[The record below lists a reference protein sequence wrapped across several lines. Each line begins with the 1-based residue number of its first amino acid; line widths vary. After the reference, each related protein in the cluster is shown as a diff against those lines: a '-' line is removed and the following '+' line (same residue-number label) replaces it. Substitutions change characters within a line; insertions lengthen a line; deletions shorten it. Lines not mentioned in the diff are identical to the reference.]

1 MLIAIVGRPNVGKST
16 LFNLLVRENRSIVGP
31 QRGITRDRIYG
42 RWQIDEEHGVDVV
55 DTGGYDSLAGGQIE
69 LSMRDQTLLAIEE
82 ADVILCMLD
91 ARGGV
96 TADDLALVRL
106 LRESQSNVLY
116 VANKVDDPA
125 STAGAAQLYE
135 LGIDGFIEI
144 SAVNN
149 RIGDLAEAVRERLE
163 NLPSLPPEASQAIR
177 VSILGRPN
185 VGKSMLINRIT
196 GTERAIVSPIPGTT
210 RDYVDIKVTHQDREY
225 VFIDTA
231 GVRRRSHIDDRLEKV
246 SVMRSIQ
253 NVNNAQVCLCLMDA
267 TEPLTD
273 QDRNILGIVLDHGRA
288 SAIVIN
294 KSDLIDAKQRADIRD
309 KMKLVLRYVPDIP
322 MLFTSALTG
331 KQVVKIFAL
340 IDTLYAKT
348 TTEVQTAVLN
358 KILQDAT
365 SKMHPPSIKSRRVKL
380 FYINQTGT
388 APPHFRIVSNHPDFI
403 PESYTRYLSAA
414 IKKGAGMEGIPIKLH
429 FVGK

>member
-16 LFNLLVRENRSIVGP
+16 LFNLLVRENRAIVGP

-42 RWQIDEEHGVDVV
+42 RWVIDEDTSVDIV

-69 LSMRDQTLLAIEE
+69 LSMRDQTLLAIQE
-82 ADVILCMLD
+82 ADLIVCLLD
-91 ARGGV
+91 GRAGV
-96 TADDLALVRL
+96 TADDLALVRI
-106 LRESQSNVLY
+106 LRESRADVLY

-125 STAGAAQLYE
+125 AAAGAAQLYE
-135 LGIDGFIEI
+135 LGIDGFIDI

-149 RIGDLAEAVRERLE
+149 RIGALVDAVRERLA
-163 NLPSLPPEASQAIR
+163 NHPTPAVQDKSAIR

-196 GTERAIVSPIPGTT
+196 GSERSIVSPIPGTT
-210 RDYVDIKVTHQDREY
+210 RDYVDIRITHQDKDY

-246 SVMRSIQ
+246 SVMRSIH
-253 NVNNAQVCLCLMDA
+253 NVEHAQVSLCVMDA

-273 QDRNILGIVLDHGRA
+273 QDRTLLNIVMDYGRA
-288 SAIVIN
+288 CAIIMN
-294 KSDLIDAKQRADIRD
+294 KSDLVDAKQRADIRE
-309 KMKLVLRYVPDIP
+309 KMKLVLRYAPDVPL
-322 MLFTSALTG
+322 LFTSALTG
-331 KQVVKIFAL
+331 KQVIKIFPL

-348 TTEVQTAVLN
+348 TTEIQTAVLN
-358 KILQDAT
+358 KVLQEAA
-365 SKMHPPSIKSRRVKL
+365 SKMHPPSIKGRRVKL
-380 FYINQTGT
+380 FYITQTGT
-388 APPHFRIVSNHPDFI
+388 APPHFRIVSNHPDLI

-414 IKKGAGMEGIPIKLH
+414 IKKGCGLEGIPIKIH

>member
-1 MLIAIVGRPNVGKST
+1 MLIAIVGRPTVGKST
-16 LFNLLVRENRSIVGP
+16 LFNLLVRENRAIVGP

-42 RWQIDEEHGVDVV
+42 RWEIDESISVDVV

-82 ADVILCMLD
+82 ADLIVCLLD
-91 ARGGV
+91 ARAGV
-96 TADDLALVRL
+96 TADDLALVRI
-106 LRESQSNVLY
+106 LRESQADVIY
-116 VANKVDDPA
+116 AANKVDDPA
-125 STAGAAQLYE
+125 SNLGTAQLYE
-135 LGIDGFIEI
+135 LGLDGFIEI

-149 RIGDLAEAVRERLE
+149 RVGGLAEAVRERIA
-163 NLPSLPPEASQAIR
+163 NQPTQAVQDSSAIR

-185 VGKSMLINRIT
+185 VGKSMLLNRIT

-210 RDYVDIKVTHQDREY
+210 RDYVDIRITHQEKDY

-246 SVMRSIQ
+246 SVMRSIH
-253 NVNNAQVCLCLMDA
+253 NVEHAQVSLCVMDA

-273 QDRNILGIVLDHGRA
+273 QDRNLLGIILDRGRA
-288 SAIVIN
+288 CAIVMN
-294 KSDLIDAKQRADIRD
+294 KSDLVDAKQKADIRD

-322 MLFTSALTG
+322 ILFTSALTG

-358 KILQDAT
+358 KVLQEAT
-365 SKMHPPSIKSRRVKL
+365 NKMHPPSIKGRRVKL

-388 APPHFRIVSNHPDFI
+388 APPHFRIVSNHPDFVS
-403 PESYTRYLSAA
+403 ESYTRYLSAA
-414 IKKGAGMEGIPIKLH
+414 IKKGCGLEGIPIKIH

>member
-16 LFNLLVRENRSIVGP
+16 LFNLLARENRAIVGP

-42 RWQIDEEHGVDVV
+42 RWLIDEDTSVDIV

-69 LSMRDQTLLAIEE
+69 LSMRDQTMLAIAE
-82 ADVILCMLD
+82 ADIIICLLD
-91 ARGGV
+91 ARGGI
-96 TADDLALVRL
+96 TADDLALVRI
-106 LRESQSNVLY
+106 LRSSDADVLY

-125 STAGAAQLYE
+125 ATAGAAQLYE
-135 LGIDGFIEI
+135 LGIEGFIDI

-149 RIGDLAEAVRERLE
+149 RIGNLADAVSERLA
-163 NLPSLPPEASQAIR
+163 NHPTPAVQDASAIR

-196 GTERAIVSPIPGTT
+196 GSERSIVSPIPGTT
-210 RDYVDIKVTHQDREY
+210 RDYVDIRITQQDKDY
-225 VFIDTA
+225 IFIDTA

-246 SVMRSIQ
+246 SVMRSIH
-253 NVNNAQVCLCLMDA
+253 NVEHAQVSLCVMDA

-273 QDRNILGIVLDHGRA
+273 QDRTLLNIVMDYGRA
-288 SAIVIN
+288 CAIIMN
-294 KSDLIDAKQRADIRD
+294 KSDLIDAKQKTGIRE
-309 KMKLVLRYVPDIP
+309 KMKLVLRYAPDVP

-340 IDTLYAKT
+340 IDSLYAKT

-358 KILQDAT
+358 KVLQEAT
-365 SKMHPPSIKSRRVKL
+365 NKMHPPSIKGRRVKL

-388 APPHFRIVSNHPDFI
+388 APPYFRIVSNHPDFI
-403 PESYTRYLSAA
+403 PESYTRYLIAA
-414 IKKGAGMEGIPIKLH
+414 IKKGCGLEGIPIKIH